1 MEKWQP
7 LIDYLS
13 TFMREEL
20 ARQDHNATG
29 ALSKSLRVDA
39 KEGDG
44 ETTIAGYGNSYG
56 FFVNDGRRPGGTYR
70 GEGMREAIYRWML
83 VRGIGAELQKE
94 YQRRG
99 LAYVIT
105 RSICEHG
112 YPRKDITNRTGF
124 VDKIFTEHSDEIE
137 SIIRRIVDDNM
148 QMTNTE
154 FINYWKHKKGQ
165 E

>member
-7 LIDYLS
+7 LIDYLT

-29 ALSKSLRVDA
+29 DLSRSLRVEVKDNI
-39 KEGDG
+39 
-44 ETTIAGYGNSYG
+44 TTTEITGYGNSYG
-56 FFVNDGRRPGGTYR
+56 FFVNDGRRAGGTYR

-112 YPRKDITNRTGF
+112 YPRGGITNRTGF
-124 VDKIFTEHSDEIE
+124 VDKIFTEHGDEVE
-137 SIIRRIVDDNM
+137 RIIMQIVGADFDRSS
-148 QMTNTE
+148 E
-154 FINYWKHKKGQ
+154 VFWKHIK
-165 E
+165 